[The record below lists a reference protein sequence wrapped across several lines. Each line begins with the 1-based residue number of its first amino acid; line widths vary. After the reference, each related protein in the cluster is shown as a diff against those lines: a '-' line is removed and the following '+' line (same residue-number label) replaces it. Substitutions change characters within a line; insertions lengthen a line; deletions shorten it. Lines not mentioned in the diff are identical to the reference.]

1 MKQYNPECQY
11 RSHENERTQ
20 ISDFKI
26 YSLSN
31 RFLGH
36 ISGRRVFNFES
47 TKITDLMPLPMLPA
61 DHRTHLL
68 ND

>member
-26 YSLSN
+26 ILCLTVFRAHLRAS
-31 RFLGH
+31 
-36 ISGRRVFNFES
+36 VFNSES